1 MHLYEVWREN
11 LEDLVI
17 QRGGIVLLHASLF
30 VVGLLFGA
38 LAMRSL
44 DAETRMEL
52 TRQLSDSVQV
62 LQQGPA
68 PETGPLVRDAVLRQA
83 RQVSLMWVLSISLVG
98 AVAVM
103 ALPLVRGFISGFAV
117 AYLTA
122 ELGSQGVLI
131 AAAGHLPQTVLEVP
145 GLILAASA
153 SVGFALEVATSLRVR
168 RRLSGYYGALAAYS
182 NTLLSAALLLL
193 AAALVEGFVSPHL
206 VRFVAGL
213 SQ

>member
-1 MHLYEVWREN
+1 MHLYEAWRRN

-17 QRGGIVLLHASLF
+17 QRGGVVLLHASLF
-30 VVGLLFGA
+30 VIGLLFGA
-38 LAMRSL
+38 LALRSL
-44 DAETRMEL
+44 DADTRLEL
-52 TRQLSDSVQV
+52 TRQLADSVRV
-62 LQQGPA
+62 LGQAPA
-68 PETGPLVRDAVLRQA
+68 PETGPLVRDALLRQA

-103 ALPLVRGFISGFAV
+103 ALPLLRGFISGFAV

-122 ELGSQGVLI
+122 EFGTRGVLL

-153 SVGFALEVATSLRVR
+153 SVGFALEVATSWRVR

-182 NTLLSAALLLL
+182 NTLLSAAALLV
-193 AAALVEGFVSPHL
+193 AAALVEGFISPHL
-206 VRFVAGL
+206 IRLVAGARM
-213 SQ
+213 

>member
-1 MHLYEVWREN
+1 MHLYEAWRRN

-17 QRGGIVLLHASLF
+17 QRGGVVLLHASLF
-30 VVGLLFGA
+30 VIGLLFGA
-38 LAMRSL
+38 LALRSL
-44 DAETRMEL
+44 DADTRLEL
-52 TRQLSDSVQV
+52 TRQLADSVRV
-62 LQQGPA
+62 LGQA
-68 PETGPLVRDAVLRQA
+68 PETGPLVRDALLRQA

-103 ALPLVRGFISGFAV
+103 ALPLLRGFISGFAV

-122 ELGSQGVLI
+122 EFGTRGVLL

-153 SVGFALEVATSLRVR
+153 SVGFALEVATSWRVR

-182 NTLLSAALLLL
+182 NTLLSAAALLV
-193 AAALVEGFVSPHL
+193 AAALVEGFISPHL
-206 VRFVAGL
+206 IRLVAGARM
-213 SQ
+213 